1 MTPQEAE
8 ALGEKELEQVLS
20 EAVKAKEPK
29 LPEALAKSKNK
40 NVARAAKKAL
50 YQLKSSGVAVAAP
63 EAPKGEQPKVKADA
77 EELPALLSAI
87 AGTGERA
94 LFLAKVRHGGIDTYQ
109 AIVHD
114 ELGILELTRGETSR
128 GKYRRHLEQLRG
140 EGAAIL
146 ETTLGRALQ
155 ELGVAWAASARSKN
169 PLPQDADSHL
179 RRLGVVAQESWPE
192 LPKPEEGDAVLTAR
206 AGSLHDE
213 RELSSWLPGD
223 KPIQALS
230 ARLDEVD
237 TSPLQLT
244 EPQKHEQRLQK
255 VLLTANETS
264 PEERRIWAHRLWR
277 QADLF
282 DATKRPEQAK
292 LARAEARSLFHEPKA
307 RSAFLE
313 KMFEKVVMLAER
325 ARAQQLAQAGG
336 QPGGGAPPQ
345 QQPAKSGLI
354 IT

>member
-8 ALGEKELEQVLS
+8 ALSEKDLEQVLAA
-20 EAVKAKEPK
+20 AVKAKEPG
-29 LPEALAKSKNK
+29 LPEALASSKNK
-40 NVARAAKKAL
+40 SVARAAKKAL

-63 EAPKGEQPKVKADA
+63 EAPKGEQPRLKADA

-94 LFLAKVRHGGIDTYQ
+94 LFLARVRHGGIDTYQ

-114 ELGILELTRGETSR
+114 ELGLLELTRGETSR

-146 ETTLGRALQ
+146 ETTLGRALE
-155 ELGVAWAASARSKN
+155 ELGVAWATSARSKN
-169 PLPQDADSHL
+169 PLPPEADSHL
-179 RRLGVVAQESWPE
+179 RRLGVVAQERWPD
-192 LPKPEEGDAVLTAR
+192 LPRPEEGDAALSAR

-223 KPIQALS
+223 RAIQVLS

-264 PEERRIWAHRLWR
+264 PEERRIWALRLWR
-277 QADLF
+277 QAELF
-282 DATKRPEQAK
+282 EATKRAEAAK
-292 LARAEARSLFHEPKA
+292 LARAEARTLFHEPKA
-307 RSAFLE
+307 TSAFLA

-336 QPGGGAPPQ
+336 QPGAMAPPPE
-345 QQPAKSGLI
+345 QQPKSGLI
-354 IT
+354 IP

>member
-8 ALGEKELEQVLS
+8 ALGEKDLEQVLS
-20 EAVKAKEPK
+20 EAVKAKQPG

-40 NVARAAKKAL
+40 TVARAAKKAL
-50 YQLKSSGVAVAAP
+50 YQLKSSGVAVAV

-94 LFLAKVRHGGIDTYQ
+94 LFLAKLRHGGIDTYQ

-114 ELGILELTRGETSR
+114 EMGILELTRGETSR

-140 EGAAIL
+140 ESAAIL
-146 ETTLGRALQ
+146 ETTLERALE

-169 PLPQDADSHL
+169 PLPPDADSHL
-179 RRLGVVAQESWPE
+179 RRLGVVALETWPD
-192 LPKPEEGDAVLTAR
+192 LPKPEEGDAALTPR
-206 AGSLHDE
+206 SGSLHDE

-244 EPQKHEQRLQK
+244 EAQKHEQRLQK
-255 VLLTANETS
+255 VLITANETS
-264 PEERRIWAHRLWR
+264 PEERRIWARRLWR
-277 QADLF
+277 QAELF
-282 DATKRPEQAK
+282 DATGRAEQAK

-307 RSAFLE
+307 KSAFLE

-336 QPGGGAPPQ
+336 QPAGVAPVPE
-345 QQPAKSGLI
+345 QQPKSSLI
-354 IT
+354 IP